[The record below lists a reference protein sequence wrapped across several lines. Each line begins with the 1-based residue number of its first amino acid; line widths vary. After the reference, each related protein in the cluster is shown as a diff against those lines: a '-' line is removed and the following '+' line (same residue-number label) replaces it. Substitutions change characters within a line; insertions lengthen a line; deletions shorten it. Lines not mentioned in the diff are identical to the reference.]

1 MFNKKAFIF
10 ILTITLIASL
20 YSTEFTFSPDGI
32 PNPRFN
38 NGWITDVG
46 DYISVE
52 DETIINETISE
63 IETATSVE
71 IAVVIVP
78 NCGGDIFGAAQAL
91 GDLWKVGKKDKDNG
105 VIILASID
113 EREFRTHTGYGV
125 EEILPDG
132 LVRTL
137 QDTYVIPSFKEEK
150 YGDGIIRYLTQMKKI
165 FINNDEDISEDSGLA
180 EDKDH
185 ESLRDKYFNNSNI
198 SYKYNIKKYLV
209 YWLIAFA
216 GLIIVV
222 VGMIKYSKNLAE
234 TANIDQKYQDYT
246 AIKRLDEKGF
256 TEINQAGQNLAIFF
270 GSFAIAI
277 TGFIMLGNSNQV
289 FYMKIIDFIMFV
301 AGIAFPITIVSIFNS
316 KLGVLK
322 KNIISNW
329 RKRPKTCMK
338 CSNSMT
344 KLNESEDDAYL
355 SKTQV
360 TEERLNSLDYD
371 VWICDSCKN
380 TVIEKYRDK
389 NFSRYIKCSGC
400 GGITS
405 KRTGSVVTRQ
415 PTYYSTGQREIIY
428 ECQACSRIEK
438 KYETIPKLQ
447 QTTTSSSG
455 GSYRSGGSSGG
466 GGSFGGGSFGGGGA
480 TSKW

>member
-1 MFNKKAFIF
+1 MLKKRAFII
-10 ILTITLIASL
+10 ILMIIISSL
-20 YSTEFTFSPDGI
+20 YSTEFIFSPDGI
-32 PNPRFN
+32 PNPRN
-38 NGWITDVG
+38 NNSWITDVG
-46 DYISVE
+46 DYISSN
-52 DETIINETISE
+52 DELKINEIINE
-63 IETATSVE
+63 IEAATSVE
-71 IAVVIVP
+71 VAVVVVP
-78 NCGGDIFGAAQAL
+78 NCGEDIFGAAQAL

-132 LVRTL
+132 LIRTL
-137 QDTYVIPSFKEEK
+137 QDTYVIPSFKEAN
-150 YGDGIIRYLTQMKKI
+150 YGEGIIRYLTQLKKI
-165 FINNDEDISEDSGLA
+165 FNNNNENISENSGPV
-180 EDKDH
+180 EDQNH
-185 ESLRDKYFNNSNI
+185 GNLRDKFLNNSETSNKLGI
-198 SYKYNIKKYLV
+198 RKNLV
-209 YWLIAFA
+209 YWFIALA
-216 GLIIVV
+216 GLILAI

-234 TANIDQKYQDYT
+234 TANIGQNYQDYT

-256 TEINQAGQNLAIFF
+256 TEIHQAGQNVAVFF

-277 TGFIMLGNSNQV
+277 TGFIMLGASNQI
-289 FYMKIIDFIMFV
+289 FYMKVINIIMFI
-301 AGIAFPITIVSIFNS
+301 AGIAFPIIIVSIFNS
-316 KLGVLK
+316 KLGVMK
-322 KNIISNW
+322 KSIISDW

-338 CSNSMT
+338 CSNSMI

-415 PTYYSTGQREIIY
+415 PTYYSTGQREITY
-428 ECQACSRIEK
+428 ECQACSRIDK

-447 QTTTSSSG
+447 QTSTSSG
-455 GSYRSGGSSGG
+455 GGTYRSGGSSG